1 MDLHLTVDLKKTKTL
16 IDLADQAHLI
26 IEQTTK
32 LPKKEAVI
40 LFLLRDNQLVALGLA
55 EEKATYKEVSFDHSI
70 LLKPTWD
77 TELAYLAQAF
87 LDDAKESGL
96 TLEATPTTVKIPK
109 SAVATVTNYK
119 ETVTFILERFGYS
132 LFKKP
137 APKKARPAKA
147 RHKWTK
153 EVSQIPF
160 YIDTRQSKATVF
172 WQKRNEMLIKA
183 GATMM
188 PEAPLNKD
196 GSVGFSARFG
206 EKLRDE
212 RKGQFK
218 DFVTT
223 EDIVLKS
230 VNEVGLFL
238 YFAGTNSWLELVDEN
253 GKTLNE
259 WTVVE

>member
-1 MDLHLTVDLKKTKTL
+1 MKNKILGIILIFIILIFMIANVNYAAIDFNPSNWEPNSTTEVTGADRLLDFGNIIIGILRTVGT
-16 IDLADQAHLI
+16 IISVAVLA
-26 IEQTTK
+26 
-32 LPKKEAVI
+32 I
-40 LFLLRDNQLVALGLA
+40 LGIKYMLGSV

-160 YIDTRQSKATVF
+160 YID
-172 WQKRNEMLIKA
+172 
-183 GATMM
+183 
-188 PEAPLNKD
+188 
-196 GSVGFSARFG
+196 
-206 EKLRDE
+206 
-212 RKGQFK
+212 
-218 DFVTT
+218 
-223 EDIVLKS
+223 
-230 VNEVGLFL
+230 
-238 YFAGTNSWLELVDEN
+238 Y
-253 GKTLNE
+253 
-259 WTVVE
+259 

>member
-32 LPKKEAVI
+32 LPKKEAAI

-132 LFKKP
+132 LFKNRRRRKP
-137 APKKARPAKA
+137 DQPKHATNGQKKSAKFLFILILDKAKQLFFGKSAMKCLLKLA
-147 RHKWTK
+147 R
-153 EVSQIPF
+153 Q
-160 YIDTRQSKATVF
+160 
-172 WQKRNEMLIKA
+172 
-183 GATMM
+183 
-188 PEAPLNKD
+188 
-196 GSVGFSARFG
+196 
-206 EKLRDE
+206 
-212 RKGQFK
+212 
-218 DFVTT
+218 
-223 EDIVLKS
+223 
-230 VNEVGLFL
+230 
-238 YFAGTNSWLELVDEN
+238 
-253 GKTLNE
+253 
-259 WTVVE
+259 

>member
-32 LPKKEAVI
+32 LPKKEAAI

-96 TLEATPTTVKIPK
+96 TLEATPATVKIPK

-119 ETVTFILERFGYS
+119 ETVTFILEHATNGQKKLAKFLFILILDKAKQLFFGKS
-132 LFKKP
+132 AMKCLLKL
-137 APKKARPAKA
+137 AR
-147 RHKWTK
+147 
-153 EVSQIPF
+153 Q
-160 YIDTRQSKATVF
+160 
-172 WQKRNEMLIKA
+172 
-183 GATMM
+183 
-188 PEAPLNKD
+188 
-196 GSVGFSARFG
+196 
-206 EKLRDE
+206 
-212 RKGQFK
+212 
-218 DFVTT
+218 
-223 EDIVLKS
+223 
-230 VNEVGLFL
+230 
-238 YFAGTNSWLELVDEN
+238 
-253 GKTLNE
+253 
-259 WTVVE
+259 

>member
-1 MDLHLTVDLKKTKTL
+1 M
-16 IDLADQAHLI
+16 
-26 IEQTTK
+26 
-32 LPKKEAVI
+32 
-40 LFLLRDNQLVALGLA
+40 
-55 EEKATYKEVSFDHSI
+55 
-70 LLKPTWD
+70 KPTWD

-160 YIDTRQSKATVF
+160 ILILDKAKQLFFGKSAMKCLLKLARQ
-172 WQKRNEMLIKA
+172 
-183 GATMM
+183 
-188 PEAPLNKD
+188 
-196 GSVGFSARFG
+196 
-206 EKLRDE
+206 
-212 RKGQFK
+212 
-218 DFVTT
+218 
-223 EDIVLKS
+223 
-230 VNEVGLFL
+230 
-238 YFAGTNSWLELVDEN
+238 
-253 GKTLNE
+253 
-259 WTVVE
+259 

>member
-1 MDLHLTVDLKKTKTL
+1 M
-16 IDLADQAHLI
+16 
-26 IEQTTK
+26 
-32 LPKKEAVI
+32 
-40 LFLLRDNQLVALGLA
+40 
-55 EEKATYKEVSFDHSI
+55 
-70 LLKPTWD
+70 
-77 TELAYLAQAF
+77 
-87 LDDAKESGL
+87 
-96 TLEATPTTVKIPK
+96 
-109 SAVATVTNYK
+109 
-119 ETVTFILERFGYS
+119 ERFGYS
-132 LFKKP
+132 LFKTG
-137 APKKARPAKA
+137 AEKARPAKA
-147 RHKWTK
+147 RHKWT

-160 YIDTRQSKATVF
+160 ILILDKAKQLF

-218 DFVTT
+218 
-223 EDIVLKS
+223 ELCHNGRYHLKS

-238 YFAGTNSWLELVDEN
+238 YFRTNSWLELVDEN

>member
-32 LPKKEAVI
+32 LPKKEAAI

-147 RHKWTK
+147 RHKWT
-153 EVSQIPF
+153 
-160 YIDTRQSKATVF
+160 TVF

>member
-32 LPKKEAVI
+32 LPKKEAAI

-55 EEKATYKEVSFDHSI
+55 EEKATYKEVYFDHSI

-96 TLEATPTTVKIPK
+96 TLEATPATVKIPK

-160 YIDTRQSKATVF
+160 YIDTRQSNSFLAKA
-172 WQKRNEMLIKA
+172 Q
-183 GATMM
+183 
-188 PEAPLNKD
+188 
-196 GSVGFSARFG
+196 
-206 EKLRDE
+206 
-212 RKGQFK
+212 
-218 DFVTT
+218 
-223 EDIVLKS
+223 
-230 VNEVGLFL
+230 
-238 YFAGTNSWLELVDEN
+238 
-253 GKTLNE
+253 
-259 WTVVE
+259 

>member
-32 LPKKEAVI
+32 LPKKEAAI

-96 TLEATPTTVKIPK
+96 TLEATPATVKIPK

-132 LFKKP
+132 LFKKTG
-137 APKKARPAKA
+137 A
-147 RHKWTK
+147 
-153 EVSQIPF
+153 EESQ
-160 YIDTRQSKATVF
+160 TSQSTP
-172 WQKRNEMLIKA
+172 QMDKRSQPN
-183 GATMM
+183 
-188 PEAPLNKD
+188 
-196 GSVGFSARFG
+196 S
-206 EKLRDE
+206 
-212 RKGQFK
+212 
-218 DFVTT
+218 
-223 EDIVLKS
+223 
-230 VNEVGLFL
+230 FL
-238 YFAGTNSWLELVDEN
+238 Y
-253 GKTLNE
+253 
-259 WTVVE
+259 

>member
-32 LPKKEAVI
+32 LPKKEAAI

-96 TLEATPTTVKIPK
+96 TLEATPATVKIPK

-153 EVSQIPF
+153 EV
-160 YIDTRQSKATVF
+160 
-172 WQKRNEMLIKA
+172 KRVQGKLSNERFVSN
-183 GATMM
+183 
-188 PEAPLNKD
+188 AP
-196 GSVGFSARFG
+196 
-206 EKLRDE
+206 DE
-212 RKGQFK
+212 
-218 DFVTT
+218 
-223 EDIVLKS
+223 
-230 VNEVGLFL
+230 
-238 YFAGTNSWLELVDEN
+238 
-253 GKTLNE
+253 
-259 WTVVE
+259 VVEAERAKEKDYLEKQEAVKERIAQLRSI

>member
-1 MDLHLTVDLKKTKTL
+1 ML
-16 IDLADQAHLI
+16 I
-26 IEQTTK
+26 
-32 LPKKEAVI
+32 
-40 LFLLRDNQLVALGLA
+40 DNQLVALGLA

-119 ETVTFILERFGYS
+119 ETVTFILER
-132 LFKKP
+132 LATLCLKP

-160 YIDTRQSKATVF
+160 ILILDKAK
-172 WQKRNEMLIKA
+172 Q
-183 GATMM
+183 
-188 PEAPLNKD
+188 
-196 GSVGFSARFG
+196 
-206 EKLRDE
+206 
-212 RKGQFK
+212 
-218 DFVTT
+218 
-223 EDIVLKS
+223 
-230 VNEVGLFL
+230 LFL
-238 YFAGTNSWLELVDEN
+238 A
-253 GKTLNE
+253 KAQ
-259 WTVVE
+259 